1 VDGEQKLFRS
11 NTGGFEEFQVN
22 VTAGFHVFKW
32 QYYKDFSLSEG
43 DDQALIEVPP
53 QSFPGAAILSFS
65 CAADDRDRGNGLGG

>member
-53 QSFPGAAILSFS
+53 QSFPGAAILSCPS
-65 CAADDRDRGNGLGG
+65 LLMRRR